1 MAGMFYSLEEAAQ
14 KLNKTPDQ
22 IKDMVKAGA
31 LREFRD
37 GTNVLFKVDE
47 IESLVAEAG
56 APAAES
62 AVPEPPEFEDLE
74 LEPADA
80 EGLDQELSDIEIP
93 ELEALE
99 PELGEAEEQTPK
111 EPKLEIPE
119 AEEPVPAEPEME
131 IPEVPEPP
139 TPEPEPAA
147 PAKTPADTEEI
158 FLAPETGAP
167 VIPSELTDADTALT
181 GEGISVLGETDKD
194 YEVTDD
200 SMAETAGTLGATG
213 TTPEASLEE
222 IEGDVNL
229 DSFGSGSGLLD
240 LSLQADDTSLG
251 GILDE
256 IYTAES
262 EDAEEPAEAGTV
274 EEVVAEADQML
285 SDEEFAAAQAGPEFA
300 PVGRAYIE
308 AAPDRQSNILGMML
322 WVPLFIVLYT
332 AIVAVAGL
340 RGVVP
345 SILTSIQG
353 FVWYVMIGLLVV
365 ALGWAGAAYWV
376 TREVT
381 AAPKKEK
388 KAKPAKKRKKAKK
401 GKGPASPEDATV

>member
-14 KLNKTPDQ
+14 KLNRTPDQ
-22 IKDMVKAGA
+22 LKEMVKRGM
-31 LREFRD
+31 LREFLHE
-37 GTNVLFKVDE
+37 NKVWFKVDE
-47 IESLVAEAG
+47 VESLVAGEGAA
-56 APAAES
+56 APAAEPGL
-62 AVPEPPEFEDLE
+62 PEPPEFEDLE
-74 LEPADA
+74 LEPAEG

-99 PELGEAEEQTPK
+99 PELGEAGPV
-111 EPKLEIPE
+111 EPALEIPE
-119 AEEPVPAEPEME
+119 AEEPAPVEPELE
-131 IPEVPEPP
+131 IPEAPEPA
-139 TPEPEPAA
+139 TPEPEAAA

-200 SMAETAGTLGATG
+200 TMAETTGTLGATG

-256 IYTAES
+256 IYTSES
-262 EDAEEPAEAGTV
+262 EGVEEPAEAGTV

-322 WVPLFIVLYT
+322 FVPLFIVLYT

-345 SILTSIQG
+345 SILTWIQG

-365 ALGWAGAAYWV
+365 ALGWSGAAYWL
-376 TREVT
+376 TREVS
-381 AAPKKEK
+381 AAPQREK

-401 GKGPASPEDATV
+401 GKGPASPEDAMV